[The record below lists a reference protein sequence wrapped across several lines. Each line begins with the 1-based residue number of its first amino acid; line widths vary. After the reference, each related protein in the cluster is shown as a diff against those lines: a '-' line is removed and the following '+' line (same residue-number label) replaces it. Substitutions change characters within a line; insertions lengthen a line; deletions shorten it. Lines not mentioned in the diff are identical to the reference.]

1 MSTIYTSPGAER
13 ELREHYLRELQ
24 AWPVPAEHLRVPT
37 GQGETFVLA
46 CGPAQAPP
54 VVLLHGSGAN
64 ATAWG
69 GDIAALARGARV
81 YAVDLIG
88 EPGLSAPAR
97 APLEG
102 GAHARWL
109 EEVLDGLGLTDTAV
123 VGMSLGGWMALD
135 LATRRPERVRRLGL
149 LCPGGL
155 GRQSMGKVLGAL
167 ALRALG
173 PWGKRRAVQAMTG
186 LSAPEMRPV
195 LEAVERTFARFRP
208 RTERLP
214 RFGDQA
220 LGALT
225 MPVLAIVGD
234 RDLMFDSA
242 ESAARLHA
250 CVPHAQVRVLP
261 GTGHAILGQGEAIAE
276 FLTG

>member
-1 MSTIYTSPGAER
+1 MTTIYSSPGGER
-13 ELREHYLRELQ
+13 VLREHYLRALR

-46 CGPAQAPP
+46 CGPRQGPP

-64 ATAWG
+64 AGAWR
-69 GDIAALARGARV
+69 GDISALARASRV

-88 EPGLSAPAR
+88 EPGLSAPSR
-97 APLEG
+97 PPLEG
-102 GAHARWL
+102 EDHARWL

-123 VGMSLGGWMALD
+123 VGMSLGGWAALD
-135 LATRRPERVRRLGL
+135 LATRRPGRVRRLGL

-155 GRQSMGKVLGAL
+155 GRQTMGRIMAVL

-173 PWGKRRAVQAMTG
+173 PWGQRRAVRAMTG
-186 LSAPEMRPV
+186 LSATEAAPV
-195 LEAVERTFARFRP
+195 LETLERTFRHFRP

-214 RFGDQA
+214 AFSDQA

-225 MPVLAIVGD
+225 MPVLAFVGD

-242 ESAARLHA
+242 ESAARLRA
-250 CVPHAQVRVLP
+250 CVPHAQIRVLP

-276 FLTG
+276 FLAG